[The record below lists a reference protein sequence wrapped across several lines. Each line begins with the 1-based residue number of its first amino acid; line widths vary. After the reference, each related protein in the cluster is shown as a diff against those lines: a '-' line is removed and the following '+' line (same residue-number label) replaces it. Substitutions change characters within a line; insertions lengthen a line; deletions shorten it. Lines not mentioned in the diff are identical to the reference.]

1 MTGGSPVSPCDFR
14 QLIIKTK
21 NSLSFALIRAG
32 EDAVSGIIMRRLTS
46 MTRRAIFILS
56 IFFCESLQ
64 AASPERSVSP
74 SHQFIIYGGDATLR
88 GAVSKLAEQTKANL
102 LALLGQRDRWKT
114 AIVINLQPEQ
124 ANLPEIPP
132 TELRLSQT
140 GSGMKL
146 QLDLTIAQNL
156 DASLM
161 ERELLRAILLEMIY
175 RKESDIPPG
184 VAFVEPPDWLLDG
197 VLALTP
203 GRDRAPLVEALSV
216 SQKKMSLEEFLR
228 QRPRLLDSAGRML
241 YRACSFALVQL
252 LVDGSEGRARLARYI
267 DSLPNPSNDPVS
279 DLKARFPL
287 LAQNAEKIWQ
297 SALTQTSSAQN
308 YQVLTFIESERR
320 LDELLRVTIPN
331 TEKSLDLNGLAGRK
345 ASAAEK
351 VVLNE
356 LAGALLLFIP
366 QANPVLRPVARE
378 YQQMAALLA
387 RGKRRGIAKR
397 LARLQNTREQLTAR
411 MSDVDDYMN
420 WFEATQLPARS
431 GVFADYLRA
440 ASEPQATGPRRRD
453 PISVYLDTLEDQ
465 FGD

>member
-1 MTGGSPVSPCDFR
+1 
-14 QLIIKTK
+14 
-21 NSLSFALIRAG
+21 
-32 EDAVSGIIMRRLTS
+32 
-46 MTRRAIFILS
+46 MTRQAIFILS
-56 IFFCESLQ
+56 IFLCQSLQ

-74 SHQFIIYGGDATLR
+74 SHQFIVYGGDATLR

-102 LALLGQRDRWKT
+102 LALLRQRDQWKT

-132 TELRLSQT
+132 AELRLSQT

-161 ERELLRAILLEMIY
+161 ERELLRVILLEMIY
-175 RKESDIPPG
+175 RKESNLAPG
-184 VAFVEPPDWLLDG
+184 VAFVEPPGWLVDG
-197 VLALTP
+197 VLALTS
-203 GRDRAPLVEALSV
+203 GRDRAPLIEALSV
-216 SQKKMSLEEFLR
+216 SQKTMPLEEFLR
-228 QRPRLLDSAGRML
+228 QHPKLLDSAGRTL

-252 LVDGSEGRARLARYI
+252 LVDGIEGRTRLARYI
-267 DSLPNPSNDPVS
+267 NNLSNASNNPVA
-279 DLKARFPL
+279 DLKAQFPL
-287 LAQNAEKIWQ
+287 LAVNAEKTWQ
-297 SALTQTSSAQN
+297 SALRRAGEAEN
-308 YQVLTFIESERR
+308 YKLLTFIESERR
-320 LDELLRVTIPN
+320 LDDLLRVKIPN
-331 TEKSLDLNGLAGRK
+331 AEKSLDLSELAGRK

-351 VVLNE
+351 AALNE
-356 LAGALLLFIP
+356 LGRALLLFIS

-397 LARLQNTREQLTAR
+397 LTRFQITREKLTAR

-440 ASEPQATGPRRRD
+440 ASQPQTTGPRRRD